1 MNGISVFDSSG
12 AHNFLQIC
20 LVRFMWANGVQFM
33 RNQYL
38 VVYLVLYPVTSKG
51 QKITPPP
58 FKKY

>member
-12 AHNFLQIC
+12 AH

-38 VVYLVLYPVTSKG
+38 AVYLVLYPVTSKG
-51 QKITPPP
+51 QKITPP
-58 FKKY
+58 F